1 METGYDE
8 IEVGWTVYTADNQR
22 LGSVREVNLPEG
34 YLMVQKGRV
43 FTQDLYLPLE
53 AIAHARNGAVH
64 LLYDQAQIDARDW
77 DSAPTMPLGVSEAGE
92 RDEPTVVVPA
102 GEERTVEEQG
112 SALSLPVHEEELVAG
127 TRTIEVGTI
136 GVHRDTVEE
145 PDRANVAVRHDEVR
159 VERVPMD
166 AAYEGDD
173 AFRETVI
180 EIPLMS
186 QRLIVGKA
194 ARVVEEVRVYKRAV
208 VDEEQVSDTVRKE
221 RVHVEEHPAG
231 EP

>member
-8 IEVGWTVYTADNQR
+8 IEVGWIVYTADNQR
-22 LGSVREVNLPEG
+22 LGTVHEVNLPEG

-64 LLYDQAQIDARDW
+64 LLYDQAGIDARDW
-77 DSAPTMPLGVSEAGE
+77 DSVPTIQLDESEAGE
-92 RDEPTVVVPA
+92 RDEPTVVMRA
-102 GEERTVEEQG
+102 GEEHTLEERG
-112 SALSLPVHEEELVAG
+112 DVVSLPVHEEELVPAR
-127 TRTIEVGTI
+127 RTIEAGTI
-136 GVHRDTVEE
+136 GVHKDTVEE
-145 PDRANVAVRHDEVR
+145 RESANVALRHDEVR

-166 AAYEGDD
+166 ATYEGDD

-208 VDEEQVSDTVRKE
+208 VGEEQVSDTVRKE
-221 RVHVEEHPAG
+221 RVQVEEHPAG